1 MRRRTLGT
9 LSALALTGL
18 LAACGGGDASTG
30 SASSSGSAGSSK
42 EALTFGTEGTYSPF
56 SFHDTKTDAL
66 TGYDVEVAQAV
77 GKQLGRDVKFSE
89 NNFDSLFAGMEAKR
103 YDGIANQISI
113 TPERQAKYVFSTPYT
128 VSTGVVVTRA
138 DDTSVTSLADVKGK
152 TSAQS
157 LSSNWAQTATEA
169 GATVE
174 GVEGLAQAVTLL
186 KQGRV
191 DVTINDNLA
200 ILDYLKTTG
209 DKSIKIAAMTTDSTS
224 QGFVFRKDEGDTA
237 QQVSG
242 ALATL
247 KTDGTLATI
256 SQKWFG
262 QDVSGPAAG

>member
-9 LSALALTGL
+9 ISALALAGL
-18 LAACGGGDASTG
+18 LAACGGSDSGTG
-30 SASSSGSAGSSK
+30 GSGSSQ
-42 EALTFGTEGTYSPF
+42 EALTFGTEGTYAPF
-56 SFHDTKTDAL
+56 SYHDADTNDL
-66 TGYDVEVAQAV
+66 VGYDVEVAQAV
-77 GKQLGRDVKFSE
+77 GDQLGRDVEFSE
-89 NNFDSLFAGMEAKR
+89 NNFDSLFAGMESQR

-113 TPERQAKYVFSTPYT
+113 TPEREAKYSFSTPYT

-138 DDTSVTSLADVKGK
+138 DDTSVTSLDDVRGK

-157 LSSNWAQTATEA
+157 LSSNWAQTATDA

-174 GVEGLAQAVTLL
+174 GVEGLAQAMTLL

-209 DKSIKIAAMTTDSTS
+209 DTGVKIAATTTDTTE
-224 QGFVFRKDEGDTA
+224 QAFVFRKDEQETA
-237 QQVSG
+237 QQVSE
-242 ALATL
+242 ALAAL
-247 KTDGTLATI
+247 EADGTLAAI

-262 QDVSGPAAG
+262 EDVSGPAAG